1 MSKNITSAEIINFL
15 KQELSKFLSSP
26 TESIDIET
34 PFEKYG
40 LDSAKAVLMV
50 GKLEDLL
57 DVELPSTLLWDYNNI
72 KSLSEHLGQN
82 ISQYQ

>member
-1 MSKNITSAEIINFL
+1 MSKSISSSEIIDFL
-15 KQELSKFLSSP
+15 KLELSKFLSTP
-26 TESIDIET
+26 PEKIDIET

-82 ISQYQ
+82 ISLYQ

>member
-1 MSKNITSAEIINFL
+1 
-15 KQELSKFLSSP
+15 KFLSSP
-26 TESIDIET
+26 IESIDIET

-72 KSLSEHLGQN
+72 KALSEHLSQN

>member
-1 MSKNITSAEIINFL
+1 MPKTITSPEIIDFL
-15 KQELSKFLSSP
+15 RMELSKFLSTSP
-26 TESIDIET
+26 ETINEET

-57 DVELPSTLLWDYNNI
+57 DVELPSTLLWDFNNI
-72 KSLSEHLGQN
+72 KSLSEHLEQN

>member
-1 MSKNITSAEIINFL
+1 MSKNISSSEIMDFL
-15 KQELSKFLSSP
+15 KLELSKFLSSP
-26 TESIDIET
+26 SEAIDIET

-72 KSLSEHLGQN
+72 KSLSEHLSQN